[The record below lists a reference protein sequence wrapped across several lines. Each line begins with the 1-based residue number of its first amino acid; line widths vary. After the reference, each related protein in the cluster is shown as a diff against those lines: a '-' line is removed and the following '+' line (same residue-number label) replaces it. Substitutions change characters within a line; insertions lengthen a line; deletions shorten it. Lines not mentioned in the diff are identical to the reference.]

1 MQNSDFR
8 AKQFLPFDSLTGFRE
23 LLKRV
28 ENGSFEDSI
37 LFDNIKRGDKIKV
50 KYYYDS
56 SIFECIGIVR
66 RVDLN
71 KKKLYLIN
79 SIINLDDISNIK
91 ILNS

>member
-1 MQNSDFR
+1 MQNNDFR
-8 AKQFLPFDSLTGFRE
+8 AKQFLPFDSLIGFRE
-23 LLKRV
+23 LLKKV

-37 LFDNIKRGDKIKV
+37 LFDNIKCGDKIKV

-56 SIFECIGIVR
+56 SIFVFIGIVR

-79 SIINLDDISNIK
+79 SIINLDDVSSIK

>member
-23 LLKRV
+23 ILKKV
-28 ENGSFEDSI
+28 EDGFFDDN
-37 LFDNIKRGDKIKV
+37 LFYNIKCGDRVKV
-50 KYYYDS
+50 KYCFDE
-56 SIFECIGIVR
+56 SIFECVDIVR

-79 SIINLDDISNIK
+79 SIIDLDYILDIEKDNF
-91 ILNS
+91 